1 MAALSMSS
9 RLEAGASDLEC
20 NEGSTDKLA
29 RLEGSGRGELKVK
42 VKVKR
47 RSNVH
52 YYLCA
57 AEGTTEP

>member
-29 RLEGSGRGELKVK
+29 RLEGSGRQIRRGQLKVK

-52 YYLCA
+52 YY
-57 AEGTTEP
+57 